1 MEKHFFKLIY
11 HPRIGR
17 LGTPMMDVDSIPEL
31 IDLHDEIDSIV
42 KNEEYYDEI
51 VDTLHKVLTGEKMGY
66 SFGYEVYAFECDK
79 DECEV
84 FDWDYSSIG
93 LFRTQDVYD
102 MLKEFQQ
109 YRDDFYAHRDSA
121 AQ

>member
-17 LGTPMMDVDSIPEL
+17 SGTPMMDVDSIPEL
-31 IDLHDEIDSIV
+31 IDLHDEINFIIMN
-42 KNEEYYDEI
+42 KEYYDEI
-51 VDTLHKVLTGEKMGY
+51 VDTLHKVLTGEEMGY
-66 SFGYEVYAFECDK
+66 DFGYEVYSFECDK

-84 FDWDYSSIG
+84 FDWDDSSIG

>member
-1 MEKHFFKLIY
+1 MAKKYFKLVY
-11 HPRIGR
+11 QPH
-17 LGTPMMDVDSIPEL
+17 LDEDNNPMMEVDSIPEL
-31 IDLHDEIDSIV
+31 RQLHDEINFIIMN
-42 KNEEYYDEI
+42 KEYYDKI
-51 VDTLHKVLTGEKMGY
+51 VDTLHKVLTGEEMGY
-66 SFGYEVYAFECDK
+66 DFGYEVYSFECDK

-93 LFRTQDVYD
+93 LFRTQDIYD
-102 MLKEFQQ
+102 MMKEFQQ